1 MTEKRTIKKYPN
13 RRLYDTTISSYITL
27 EDVRRL
33 ITLGF
38 AIDVVDA
45 KTEKNLTHSTLVQ
58 IMVDQ
63 EEKHEHL
70 FSLEVLEKL
79 IRCYGTPS
87 QSVMSDFLVNSLK
100 VMEEYQQEHPSD
112 TVASIPKSTQTT
124 ANVTYQQVV
133 TETD

>member
-13 RRLYDTTISSYITL
+13 RRLYDTKISSYITL
-27 EDVRRL
+27 DDVRRL
-33 ITLGF
+33 ITSG
-38 AIDVVDA
+38 ITIEVVDA

-63 EEKHEHL
+63 EEKHEPL

-79 IRCYGTPS
+79 IRSYGTPS
-87 QSVMSDFLVNSLK
+87 QRVMSDFLVNSLK
-100 VMEEYQQEHPSD
+100 VMEEYQQEQSTETTTNH
-112 TVASIPKSTQTT
+112 VAAEITSHEF
-124 ANVTYQQVV
+124 V